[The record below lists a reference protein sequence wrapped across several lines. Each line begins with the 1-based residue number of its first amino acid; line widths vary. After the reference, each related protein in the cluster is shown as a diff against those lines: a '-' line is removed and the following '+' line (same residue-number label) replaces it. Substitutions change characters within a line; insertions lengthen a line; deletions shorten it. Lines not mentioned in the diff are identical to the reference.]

1 MSNYQQTDMLA
12 CASNRPRLSS
22 GNNRYFRVSACVP
35 GHTHS
40 FPSILWNMS
49 AENLDAVRT
58 LAPDLNAQ
66 QPRAK
71 AEELGG
77 FKGGLRALDKCRA
90 TLVGLNADYTFNCPG
105 DQRFFQAAGIDAEEF
120 RRVVATG
127 ASDAEMEKW
136 VRDTAKKE

>member
-1 MSNYQQTDMLA
+1 MS
-12 CASNRPRLSS
+12 S
-22 GNNRYFRVSACVP
+22 
-35 GHTHS
+35 
-40 FPSILWNMS
+40 
-49 AENLDAVRT
+49 ENLDAVKA
-58 LAPDLNAQ
+58 LAPDLNTQ
-66 QPRAK
+66 EPRPR

-90 TLVGLNADYTFNCPG
+90 TLVGSQADYTFNCPA

-136 VRDTAKKE
+136 VCENAKKGL